1 MSIDLNKWVVACDD
15 HYKIFEEYIDDV
27 NLKIYVHTK
36 PTAQPARATQFDSK
50 EEAEQAI
57 KSISNT
63 KIEPICLYK
72 PIQLQ
77 EINDREAKRID
88 EESDAIMRNA
98 WSNTSEERK
107 KEMLDE
113 IRKNGGDQAVEDW
126 LNKYE
131 RSINN
136 D

>member
-1 MSIDLNKWVVACDD
+1 MTVDLSKWVVAQDR
-15 HYKIFEEYIDDV
+15 HYKIFKEYTDV
-27 NLKIYVHTK
+27 NDLTVKVYVNVE
-36 PTAQPARATQFDSK
+36 PTAIVTKATQFDSK
-50 EEAEQAI
+50 EDAE
-57 KSISNT
+57 KMISRVN
-63 KIEPICLYK
+63 KDFEDVDSYK
-72 PIQLQ
+72 VIQLQ

-107 KEMLDE
+107 KEMLEE

-131 RSINN
+131 RS
-136 D
+136 

>member
-1 MSIDLNKWVVACDD
+1 MKTIL
-15 HYKIFEEYIDDV
+15 
-27 NLKIYVHTK
+27 
-36 PTAQPARATQFDSK
+36 SK

-77 EINDREAKRID
+77 EINDKEAKRID